1 MEFGKIAF
9 ELDQIKTEDLEANI
23 NFVIVGK
30 ASFGSA
36 VALRNFIEKNPY
48 YMLVHFSMSN
58 MKIFAAKQHDL
69 TEEKQIDLGLINVEV
84 NKNGRFKRKNR
95 S

>member
-9 ELDQIKTEDLEANI
+9 ELDQIRTEDLEANI

-30 ASFGSA
+30 TGFGSA
-36 VALRNFIEKNPY
+36 VALRNFIEQNPY

-58 MKIFAAKQHDL
+58 QKIFAAKQHEL
-69 TEEKQIDLGLINVEV
+69 TVEKQRDLGLVGEEE
-84 NKNGRFKRKNR
+84 NGRSRRRKTG
-95 S
+95 

>member
-9 ELDQIKTEDLEANI
+9 ELDQIKQEDLEANI

-30 ASFGSA
+30 TGFGSA
-36 VALRNFIEKNPY
+36 VALRNFIEQNPH

-58 MKIFAAKQHDL
+58 QHIFAAKRHEL
-69 TEEKQIDLGLINVEV
+69 TYEKQRDLGLVGEIGD
-84 NKNGRFKRKNR
+84 GRERRGK
-95 S
+95 